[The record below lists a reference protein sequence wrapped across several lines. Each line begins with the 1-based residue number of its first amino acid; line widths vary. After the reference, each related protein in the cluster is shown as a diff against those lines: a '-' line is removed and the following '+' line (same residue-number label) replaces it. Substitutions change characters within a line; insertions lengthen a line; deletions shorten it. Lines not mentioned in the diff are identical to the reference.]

1 MKYLVFLFSLILFNS
16 CSTRENLIGLY
27 GKCGKKYYVC
37 DQLELKSDN
46 TFEFYSFMDV
56 GGGKVVKGFWKKI
69 SNDTI
74 MLNSFER
81 PQNSKTKILG
91 KVNSESKNISVKII
105 ERGNPLI
112 GSVVTINNQSK
123 ISDENGIV
131 IFDNQ
136 KVKSITYQF
145 LNNTERIEIDNSDY
159 NDFEL
164 KIKDLEYSVNSSFF
178 VDKVL
183 IFKNRKIL
191 INDKL
196 ILKKTT
202 IKHKQWN

>member
-1 MKYLVFLFSLILFNS
+1 MRYFIFLFSLLLLNS
-16 CSTRENLIGLY
+16 CSTRKDFTGLY
-27 GKCGKKYYVC
+27 GKCGKNYFVC

-46 TFEFYSFMDV
+46 TFEYFSFMDV
-56 GGGKVVKGFWKKI
+56 GGSIVVKGVWEKI
-69 SNDTI
+69 LDDAI
-74 MLNSFER
+74 ILNSFER
-81 PQNSKTKILG
+81 PQNSKTKIFG
-91 KVNSESKNISVKII
+91 KVNSESKDISVKII
-105 ERGNPLI
+105 ERGNPLV

-145 LNNTERIEIDNSDY
+145 LNSTERIEIDNSDY

-164 KIKDLEYSVNSSFF
+164 IVKDIEYSVNSNFF

-183 IFKNRKIL
+183 KIKNKTIL

-196 ILKKTT
+196 ILKKTA

>member
-1 MKYLVFLFSLILFNS
+1 
-16 CSTRENLIGLY
+16 
-27 GKCGKKYYVC
+27 
-37 DQLELKSDN
+37 
-46 TFEFYSFMDV
+46 MDV
-56 GGGKVVKGFWKKI
+56 GGSIVVKGVWEKI
-69 SNDTI
+69 LDDDI
-74 MLNSFER
+74 ILNSFER
-81 PQNSKTKILG
+81 PQNSKTKIFG
-91 KVNSESKNISVKII
+91 KVNSESKDISVKII
-105 ERGNPLI
+105 ERGNPLV

-145 LNNTERIEIDNSDY
+145 LNSTERIEIDNSDY

-164 KIKDLEYSVNSSFF
+164 IVKDIEYSVNSSFF

-183 IFKNRKIL
+183 KIKNRTIL

-196 ILKKTT
+196 ILKKTA

>member
-16 CSTRENLIGLY
+16 CSTRENFIGLY

-46 TFEFYSFMDV
+46 TFEYFSFMDV
-56 GGGKVVKGFWKKI
+56 GGGNVVKGVWKKI

-81 PQNSKTKILG
+81 PQNSKTKIFG
-91 KVNSESKNISVKII
+91 KVNSESKDISVKII
-105 ERGNPLI
+105 ERGNPLV

-145 LNNTERIEIDNSDY
+145 LNNTERIEIDNSDH

-164 KIKDLEYSVNSSFF
+164 IIKDFEYSVNSTFF

-196 ILKKTT
+196 ILKKTAV
-202 IKHKQWN
+202 KHKQWN